1 MLKIKEKIEMIE
13 IDYSN
18 RQDYLDIDE
27 NTLSFVE
34 AVVRET
40 LEEEDI
46 KSSAYV
52 SISFVGDEEIK
63 TLNRDYRN
71 VDDVTDVLS
80 FPIDEF
86 FDSNTRILGDVVI
99 NVKRLMSQAEEFGHS
114 YERELGYLT
123 CHSILHLL
131 GYDHIDDEDKKIMR
145 DKEDA
150 IMHSLDLTR

>member
-1 MLKIKEKIEMIE
+1 MIE